1 MIGNDVVDLIQSRHE
16 SNWQR
21 KGFIEKLFTAEE
33 QLLIK
38 HDSNPEI
45 MVWLLWSMK
54 EAAYK
59 IYNRQT
65 KLRQYIPKK
74 LICIILSNN
83 NNCITGQVTCCE
95 NIYHTKTTIFTD
107 SIHTI
112 AVSFLHDLNNV
123 IEIENKNIFKD
134 ENAIPFL
141 NNLQNKFQDVSIS
154 HHGRFEKVV
163 TVIKNSRQNQQDS
176 VLDNIKFPCTNQ

>member
-1 MIGNDVVDLIQSRHE
+1 MIGNDVIDLQLAQHQ

-21 KGFIEKLFTAEE
+21 EGFLQKLFTTEE
-33 QLLIK
+33 QLLITK
-38 HDSNPEI
+38 DPEPER

-65 KLRQYIPKK
+65 KKRAYIPKK
-74 LICIILSNN
+74 LQCTLLSKGNFYS
-83 NNCITGQVTCCE
+83 TGQVFCE
-95 NIYHTKTTIFTD
+95 DELYHTKTILSTD

-112 AVSFLHDLNNV
+112 AVSHLTDLNQV
-123 IEIENKNIFKD
+123 IEIENKGITKD
-134 ENAIPFL
+134 ENGIPYFITKP
-141 NNLQNKFQDVSIS
+141 NTAAQDVSLS

-163 TVIKNSRQNQQDS
+163 KLNKATQ
-176 VLDNIKFPCTNQ
+176 